1 MAVAEVVINAQP
13 AAPMTKETED
23 NRMKRDGQQATLEG
37 ATYDSEKQSMMRQPI
52 AVWAT
57 ALACVFAFMGIGLVD
72 PILPAIAENLDAGPS
87 EVSLLFTS
95 YFAVT
100 AVMMLVTGAVSSRI
114 GGKRT
119 LLIGLALIVAFA
131 GLAGTSNSVG
141 ALVGFRAGWGLGN
154 ALFVATAL
162 AVIVSVATGGRAVA
176 VILYEAAL
184 GLGMATGP
192 LLGALLGG
200 MNWRGP
206 FFGTAILMFIAL
218 VVLIIKLPA
227 TPPPAEKTS
236 LGAPL
241 KALSHKGLFGVSFS
255 ALFYN
260 FGFFTVLAYTPFILG
275 FGEYGIGAVFFGWGC
290 ALAVFSVFIAPIIQN
305 RIGAVNTTVI
315 TLVGLLVIYL
325 LLGIFHDTT
334 WLVVTLVIISGALLG
349 INNTMYT
356 EMAMS
361 VSDAPQ
367 PVASAGYNFVRWIG
381 GVIAPFA
388 ATKMGEHFGVGV
400 PYYVATV
407 VAVLAVAVMLVSRN
421 HVEAHGPGVV

>member
-1 MAVAEVVINAQP
+1 MRQDTQEATLN
-13 AAPMTKETED
+13 
-23 NRMKRDGQQATLEG
+23 GATLE
-37 ATYDSEKQSMMRQPI
+37 SEKTSMMRQPV

-72 PILPAIAENLDAGPS
+72 PILPAIAENLDAGAS

-114 GGKRT
+114 GGKKT
-119 LLIGLALIVAFA
+119 LLSSLALIVIFA

-141 ALVGFRAGWGLGN
+141 ELVGYRAGWGLGN

-162 AVIVSVATGGRAVA
+162 AVIVSVASGGRAVA
-176 VILYEAAL
+176 IILYEAAL
-184 GLGMATGP
+184 GLGMAAGP
-192 LLGALLGG
+192 LLGAALGSL
-200 MNWRGP
+200 NWRGP
-206 FFGTAILMFIAL
+206 FFGTAALMLIAL
-218 VVLIIKLPA
+218 VVLLFKLPA

-236 LGAPL
+236 LSAPL
-241 KALSHKGLFGVSFS
+241 KALRHRGLFGVSFS

-275 FGEYGIGAVFFGWGC
+275 FGEIGIGAVFFGWGC
-290 ALAVFSVFIAPIIQN
+290 CLAVFSVFIAPLIQN
-305 RIGAVNTTVI
+305 RIGAANTTMT
-315 TLVGLLVIYL
+315 TLVGLLLIYV
-325 LLGIFHDTT
+325 LLGVFHDTT
-334 WLVVTLVIISGALLG
+334 PVVVALVVISGALLG

-367 PVASAGYNFVRWIG
+367 PVASAGYNFVRWMG
-381 GVIAPFA
+381 GVIAPFT
-388 ATKMGEHFGVGV
+388 ATKLGEGVGVSV
-400 PYYVATV
+400 PYYVAAV
-407 VAVLAVAVMLVSRN
+407 VAVLAVIVMLASRN
-421 HVEAHGPGVV
+421 HVEAHGPEAV

>member
-1 MAVAEVVINAQP
+1 M
-13 AAPMTKETED
+13 
-23 NRMKRDGQQATLEG
+23 RRDTQEATLNGATLE
-37 ATYDSEKQSMMRQPI
+37 SEKTSMMRQPV

-72 PILPAIAENLDAGPS
+72 PILPAIAENLDAGAS

-114 GGKRT
+114 GGKKT
-119 LLIGLALIVAFA
+119 LLTGLALIVVFA
-131 GLAGTSNSVG
+131 GLAGTSDSVG
-141 ALVGFRAGWGLGN
+141 ELVGYRAGWGLGN

-162 AVIVSVATGGRAVA
+162 AVIVSVASGGRAVA
-176 VILYEAAL
+176 IILYEAAL
-184 GLGMATGP
+184 GLGMAAGP
-192 LLGALLGG
+192 LLGAALGSL
-200 MNWRGP
+200 NWRGP
-206 FFGTAILMFIAL
+206 FFGTAALMLIAL
-218 VVLIIKLPA
+218 VVLLFKLPA

-236 LGAPL
+236 LTAPL
-241 KALSHKGLFGVSFS
+241 KALRHRGLFGVSFS

-275 FGEYGIGAVFFGWGC
+275 FGEIGIGAVFFGWGC
-290 ALAVFSVFIAPIIQN
+290 CLAVFSVFIAPLIQN
-305 RIGAVNTTVI
+305 RIGAANTTMA
-315 TLVGLLVIYL
+315 TLVGLLVIYV
-325 LLGIFHDTT
+325 LLGAFHDTT
-334 WLVVTLVIISGALLG
+334 AVVVVLVVVSGALLG

-367 PVASAGYNFVRWIG
+367 PVASAGYNFVRWMG

-388 ATKMGEHFGVGV
+388 ATKVGEGVGVAV
-400 PYYVATV
+400 PYYVAAV
-407 VAVLAVAVMLVSRN
+407 VAVIAVVVMLASRD
-421 HVEAHGPGVV
+421 HVEAHGPEAV

>member
-1 MAVAEVVINAQP
+1 MRQDTQEATLN
-13 AAPMTKETED
+13 
-23 NRMKRDGQQATLEG
+23 GATLE
-37 ATYDSEKQSMMRQPI
+37 SEKTSMMRQPV

-72 PILPAIAENLDAGPS
+72 PILPAIAENLDAGAS

-114 GGKRT
+114 GGKKT
-119 LLIGLALIVAFA
+119 LLTGLALIVVFA

-141 ALVGFRAGWGLGN
+141 ELVGYRAGWGLGN

-162 AVIVSVATGGRAVA
+162 AVIVSVASGGRAVA
-176 VILYEAAL
+176 IILYEAAL
-184 GLGMATGP
+184 GLGMAAGP
-192 LLGALLGG
+192 LLGAALGSL
-200 MNWRGP
+200 NWRGP
-206 FFGTAILMFIAL
+206 FFGTALLMLIAL
-218 VVLIIKLPA
+218 VVLLFKLPA

-236 LGAPL
+236 VTAPL
-241 KALSHKGLFGVSFS
+241 KALKHRGLFGVSFS

-260 FGFFTVLAYTPFILG
+260 FGFFTVLAYTPFVLG
-275 FGEYGIGAVFFGWGC
+275 FGEIGIGAVFFGWGC
-290 ALAVFSVFIAPIIQN
+290 CLAVFSVFIAPLIQN
-305 RIGAVNTTVI
+305 RIGAANTTI
-315 TLVGLLVIYL
+315 ATLVGLLVIYA
-325 LLGIFHDTT
+325 LLGVFHDTT
-334 WLVVTLVIISGALLG
+334 PVVVVLVVLSGALLG

-367 PVASAGYNFVRWIG
+367 PVASAGYNFVRWMG

-388 ATKMGEHFGVGV
+388 ATKIGEGVGVAV
-400 PYYVATV
+400 PYYVAAV
-407 VAVLAVAVMLVSRN
+407 VAVVAIFVMMASRD
-421 HVEAHGPGVV
+421 HVEVHGPEAV

>member
-1 MAVAEVVINAQP
+1 M
-13 AAPMTKETED
+13 
-23 NRMKRDGQQATLEG
+23 RRDTQEATLNGATLE
-37 ATYDSEKQSMMRQPI
+37 SEKTSMMRQPV

-72 PILPAIAENLDAGPS
+72 PILPAIAENLDAGAS

-114 GGKRT
+114 GGKKT
-119 LLIGLALIVAFA
+119 LLTGLALIVVFA
-131 GLAGTSNSVG
+131 GLAGTSDSVG
-141 ALVGFRAGWGLGN
+141 ELVGYRAGWGLGN

-162 AVIVSVATGGRAVA
+162 AVIVSVASGGRAVA
-176 VILYEAAL
+176 IILYEAAL
-184 GLGMATGP
+184 GLGMAAGP
-192 LLGALLGG
+192 LLGAALGSL
-200 MNWRGP
+200 NWRGP
-206 FFGTAILMFIAL
+206 FFGTAALMLIAL
-218 VVLIIKLPA
+218 VVLLFKLPA

-236 LGAPL
+236 LTAPL
-241 KALSHKGLFGVSFS
+241 KALRHRGLFGVSFS

-275 FGEYGIGAVFFGWGC
+275 FGEIGIGAVFFGWGC
-290 ALAVFSVFIAPIIQN
+290 CLAVFSVFIAPLIQN
-305 RIGAVNTTVI
+305 RIGAANTTMA
-315 TLVGLLVIYL
+315 TLVGLLVIYV
-325 LLGIFHDTT
+325 LLGAFHDTT
-334 WLVVTLVIISGALLG
+334 AVVVVLVVVSGALLG

-367 PVASAGYNFVRWIG
+367 PVASAGYNFVRWMG

-388 ATKMGEHFGVGV
+388 ATKVGEGVGVAV
-400 PYYVATV
+400 PYYVAAV
-407 VAVLAVAVMLVSRN
+407 VAVIAVVVMLASRD
-421 HVEAHGPGVV
+421 HVEAHGPETV